1 MQISLTARHF
11 EVTSGLRQ
19 FATQRLEKLQKFA
32 ADIHGVH
39 LVLVQERARYE
50 AEITM
55 RLNGS
60 QLVCTETHGEPGA
73 AIELAAHR
81 LEEQLRRH
89 KERRIAQKQR
99 QSGVPGVPGVPG
111 DEETTAPGD
120 ADLADED

>member
-1 MQISLTARHF
+1 VQISITARHF
-11 EVTSGLRQ
+11 EVSSGLRQ

-39 LVLVQERARYE
+39 LVLVQEKARYE

-60 QLVCTETHGEPGA
+60 QLVCTEVHGEPGA

-89 KERRIAQKQR
+89 KERRIDQKQR
-99 QSGVPGVPGVPG
+99 KAGTPGVPESAGPG
-111 DEETTAPGD
+111 ED
-120 ADLADED
+120 DLADED